1 MLPEISDLLIYVIC
15 YFLGSIPS
23 GFLVGLL
30 MGNEDI
36 RKKGSGST
44 GATNLT
50 RIYGKRAGIVTFI
63 ADCIKALVAI
73 RLVGVSGE
81 SVYIAAFLVTVGHI
95 FPVWLGFKGGK
106 GVATLA
112 TAVFYLNPYL
122 GMIFALLWVGVFFVY
137 KTSSL
142 SSIFAILGSLIIS
155 IFFKPTDHFTYFLLI
170 TSILVLFAH
179 RANIKKLIKGEEHSF
194 KE

>member
-63 ADCIKALVAI
+63 TDCIKALVAI

-122 GMIFALLWVGVFFVY
+122 GMIFALLWVGVFFAY